1 MLYLF
6 DIISSLRIYRVL
18 CHPRGRRRAVAAI
31 LWPALMDMYFVHV
44 VERRGRELN
53 PALLIRTQRTVT
65 FAIFSPLNSMPRFQH
80 HRISS
85 RRKRGRLNVET
96 EPPPRKIV
104 PLWTQLA
111 SLSLRLWVIL
121 VLHSLLL
128 CPLKRKL
135 RRKKP
140 QPNLERKDISELD
153 QKWSE
158 RFNRLSSRPFH
169 LRFELFHQ
177 THLLLTWPGPW
188 NPFSSRLS
196 KLWISHQ
203 LLSALAQTLVLL
215 SSRRRASWLQT
226 VLLQDLIFRA
236 HCPDGTATKQKL
248 AGKLKSDPHQP
259 KSSISG
265 RTGPDTAAVKHKS
278 TGKPQTDPHRPT
290 SLSAHSTSTSVA
302 DRPSTDRPLTD
313 WPKPA
318 YTWISSI
325 TEGF

>member
-65 FAIFSPLNSMPRFQH
+65 FAIFSPLNSMPRFH
-80 HRISS
+80 YHRISS

-158 RFNRLSSRPFH
+158 RFNRLSSR
-169 LRFELFHQ
+169 
-177 THLLLTWPGPW
+177 
-188 NPFSSRLS
+188 
-196 KLWISHQ
+196 WISHQ
-203 LLSALAQTLVLL
+203 LLSALSQTLVLL

-248 AGKLKSDPHQP
+248 AGKLKPDPHQP
-259 KSSISG
+259 KSSVSG